1 MFHQRFDSALKL
13 NDVREKFSRI
23 ISFYS
28 LQFLVEQLPLPLRK
42 MMKWKMSSITP
53 NIVKN
58 TVIRSG
64 FRLISGMF
72 DFERNEENLFV

>member
-1 MFHQRFDSALKL
+1 MY
-13 NDVREKFSRI
+13 EI
-23 ISFYS
+23 ISFDFLIS
-28 LQFLVEQLPLPLRK
+28 ICLNLVEQLPLPLRK
-42 MMKWKMSSITP
+42 MMKWKMSTITP

-72 DFERNEENLFV
+72 